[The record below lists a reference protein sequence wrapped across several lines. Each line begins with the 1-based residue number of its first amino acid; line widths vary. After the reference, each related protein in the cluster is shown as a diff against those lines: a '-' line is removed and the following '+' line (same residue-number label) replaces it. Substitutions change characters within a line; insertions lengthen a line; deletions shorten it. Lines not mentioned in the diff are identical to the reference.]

1 MKAWNKLAVGTL
13 LAVGVSQFA
22 VAQEKVTVFA
32 AASLT
37 NALQDI
43 AAQYEKGKDVKI
55 VSSFASSS
63 TLARQIDQGAPADLF
78 ISADQQWM
86 DFAIDKKAMVADTR
100 ITLLGNELVLVASKD
115 SKIDK
120 VNIDKKTDWNE
131 VGILRNLNLM
141 LHTSQMVHKP
151 DIIQTC
157 DLANNTRRVF
167 I

>member
-63 TLARQIDQGAPADLF
+63 TLRARLIREHLPICLSRPTSSGW
-78 ISADQQWM
+78 ISLLIKKQWLP
-86 DFAIDKKAMVADTR
+86 I
-100 ITLLGNELVLVASKD
+100 LVLLCWVM
-115 SKIDK
+115 
-120 VNIDKKTDWNE
+120 N
-131 VGILRNLNLM
+131 
-141 LHTSQMVHKP
+141 
-151 DIIQTC
+151 
-157 DLANNTRRVF
+157 
-167 I
+167 

>member
-1 MKAWNKLAVGTL
+1 MESEMKAWNKLAVGTL

-63 TLARQIDQGAPADLF
+63 TLARQIDQGAPCR
-78 ISADQQWM
+78 S
-86 DFAIDKKAMVADTR
+86 VY
-100 ITLLGNELVLVASKD
+100 LGRPAVD
-115 SKIDK
+115 
-120 VNIDKKTDWNE
+120 
-131 VGILRNLNLM
+131 GFRY
-141 LHTSQMVHKP
+141 
-151 DIIQTC
+151 
-157 DLANNTRRVF
+157 
-167 I
+167 